1 MEASFYFKY
10 KHFATLKYN
19 LIATMIVFLVFNIP
33 TLIIFLTVPLP
44 SHPTSA
50 TECFGYFIYIVLGQ
64 SCVQSI
70 FLNYLVYKFWKLI
83 DPYNI
88 KTEFAIILGMGYVG
102 VIAWVVLQ
110 LMDTLTGST
119 LFPHYF
125 QPMYFQNSTMIC
137 IILGMIWYPIY
148 LIYVEK
154 KKNRGLLIYEEALP
168 NPSDITLRTIISNE
182 QYLQMFREV
191 TIQYWCV
198 ESLLFVV
205 DVERYKILL
214 EDAQREKH
222 ARVIANNYLRSDS
235 PLFINIPGTVATKI
249 QERIA
254 NGDFLHTSIGLSLP

>member
-1 MEASFYFKY
+1 
-10 KHFATLKYN
+10 
-19 LIATMIVFLVFNIP
+19 
-33 TLIIFLTVPLP
+33 
-44 SHPTSA
+44 
-50 TECFGYFIYIVLGQ
+50 
-64 SCVQSI
+64 
-70 FLNYLVYKFWKLI
+70 
-83 DPYNI
+83 
-88 KTEFAIILGMGYVG
+88 
-102 VIAWVVLQ
+102 
-110 LMDTLTGST
+110 
-119 LFPHYF
+119 
-125 QPMYFQNSTMIC
+125 MIC

-235 PLFINIPGTVATKI
+235 PLFINIPADMAKKI

-254 NGDFLHTSIGLSLP
+254 NGDFATTLFNTAYKYGSKKKKKKKKKKRKERENKRK